1 MKIYVGN
8 LSEKTTAEDLNA
20 MFAKHGVV
28 QDAYLVNDKATKAT
42 RCFGFVFMKDELEA
56 KTAIRHLNGLLVA
69 GSKIKVSESLPKKKK
84 SADGAADGKRSG
96 PLGPGPQRRL
106 SSRPRGRGSSGGGS
120 GGGGGGGGGFR
131 GGGGGGGGGFRG
143 GGGGSGGGGGGYRGG
158 GGGGGSSGG
167 GGGYRGGSGGSGGS
181 SGGSGGSSGYR

>member
-8 LSEKTTAEDLNA
+8 LSEKTTAVELNA
-20 MFAKHGVV
+20 LFAKHGVV
-28 QDAYLVNDKATKAT
+28 QDAYLVNDKATGAT

-84 SADGAADGKRSG
+84 SAAGGAAGAKRPAG
-96 PLGPGPQRRL
+96 PLGPGPQRRF
-106 SSRPRGRGSSGGGS
+106 SNRPRGRGSDRGGPG

-131 GGGGGGGGGFRG
+131 GGGGGGS
-143 GGGGSGGGGGGYRGG
+143 GGGSGGSGGTGGS
-158 GGGGGSSGG
+158 GGGSSGG

-181 SGGSGGSSGYR
+181 SGGSTGYRGGPTSGGPR

>member
-42 RCFGFVFMKDELEA
+42 RCFGFVFMKDDLEA

-84 SADGAADGKRSG
+84 GDAADGKRSG
-96 PLGPGPQRRL
+96 PLGPGPQRRT
-106 SSRPRGRGSSGGGS
+106 SSRPRGRGSDRSGP
-120 GGGGGGGGGFR
+120 GGGGGGGGFR
-131 GGGGGGGGGFRG
+131 GGGGGGGPRG
-143 GGGGSGGGGGGYRGG
+143 GGSGGGSGGGG
-158 GGGGGSSGG
+158 GG

-181 SGGSGGSSGYR
+181 SSGGSTGYR